1 MSRSNLYCSLI
12 HKGRKQPFSFQTQ
25 DAIMT
30 ATGSHNS
37 LKKQQDFPVG
47 IIEGFFGTP
56 WDMRS
61 RMTFIERLP
70 RMGLNFYI
78 YAPKNDPCLR
88 SRWSEEFTAEYTS
101 ALKQLALKIKSTG
114 MKFGIGFS
122 PLGATADSRKYL
134 PVFRRQ
140 IKHLAEELH
149 PDYLALLFD
158 DMKISLEHEGVLQN
172 IFIRECLDVLTPYG
186 IRLITCS
193 SFYTTDP
200 ILEKVFGKMPECYHS
215 DLLKGLPDSVD
226 FFWTG
231 SKVISTEYTEKDL
244 LLAAEILG
252 RRPFIW
258 DNYPVNDGRKASDYL
273 YLKPFSGRNLIP
285 SLASGIAVNPMKQ
298 TFLNLFPLASLRKA
312 LETDNAELISEAAA
326 ENLKFCHGGSF
337 TDFMGTCT
345 ELFASTPVSEITD
358 REKNDLL
365 RILDAMLLEKKSAL
379 SGAVPADG
387 SITDTDVGET
397 EKIRNELAEINEIK
411 NFLNGKYVFDP
422 ACLTG

>member
-1 MSRSNLYCSLI
+1 M
-12 HKGRKQPFSFQTQ
+12 HTGGKQPFSSFKTPG
-25 DAIMT
+25 AVMT
-30 ATGSHNS
+30 ATGSQNS
-37 LKKQQDFPVG
+37 LPVPQDFPVG

-61 RMTFIERLP
+61 RMTFIERIP

-88 SRWSEEFTAEYTS
+88 SRWSGDFSAEYT
-101 ALKQLALKIKSTG
+101 AGLKQLALKVKSAG

-122 PLGATADSRKYL
+122 PLGATADSAKSL

-140 IKHLAEELH
+140 IKLLAEELR

-172 IFIRECLDVLTPYG
+172 AFIRECLDVLTPYG
-186 IRLITCS
+186 VRLITCS

-200 ILEKVFGKMPECYHS
+200 ILEKVFGKMPECYYS
-215 DLLKGLPDSVD
+215 DLLRGLPDSVD

-231 SKVISTEYTEKDL
+231 AKVISTEYTEKDL
-244 LLAAEILG
+244 RLAADILG
-252 RRPFIW
+252 RKPFIW
-258 DNYPVNDGRKASDYL
+258 DNYPVNDGRKASDHL

-285 SLASGIAVNPMKQ
+285 SLASGLAVNPMKQ

-312 LETDNAELISEAAA
+312 LETDNAELISKAAA
-326 ENLKFCHGGSF
+326 ENLNFCHDGSF
-337 TDFMGTCT
+337 TDFVGTCT
-345 ELFASTPVSEITD
+345 ELFASTPLGEITTAK
-358 REKNDLL
+358 RNSLL
-365 RILDAMLLEKKSAL
+365 RLLDEMLPEKEHAL
-379 SGAVPADG
+379 HKTDPADG
-387 SITDTDVGET
+387 SAADADTGET
-397 EKIRNELAEINEIK
+397 EKIRNEIAEINEIRD
-411 NFLNGKYVFDP
+411 FLNGKYVFDP